1 MKNYLMFALLIGATA
16 SMAFGQFGVVV
27 DPAKVEIACPDDECH
42 VAPFFKGEGGFI
54 GEIADGFDEV
64 NFVVDCGIV
73 KTTASAEASDGVVAQ
88 LLNMG
93 NGLGCASGGSVEI
106 HGLKDGGWYWIT
118 DEMNSAVASLM
129 AKDVLGND
137 PVMPAD
143 PGSSDITLESMEG
156 AATSIVKQ
164 VSTGRIGILH
174 HVLPQPMMEM
184 EAADLCGPYWDGDD
198 RTFYNDTTNCM
209 LGSGATKIV
218 MNGPGRNGRNTRL
231 SGSVERNVALA
242 GPVTVSFALW
252 SDGSGHVIGGSGSST
267 LVGHDITLPAS
278 LRPYFTVNPFGADF
292 GVEIISPS
300 STSETEAGITV
311 LKDGDVLSEMP
322 SVSVVP
328 GTPDRSTDA
337 TSPTGSAGLQ
347 DDNLGADADG
357 NAIPEITNGWG
368 MFEGEPTYCR
378 QATSR
383 NADGDL
389 LLHFA
394 TSAGGVVML
403 EPDPDGTGSLSALAA
418 DASWSAQLTWAQAW
432 NGDNTDSS
440 KFISILTMDL
450 NDPATPEVAADD
462 TRVPEVVCAT
472 TMGDPRMVRGTGG
485 VEIDPTSP
493 LCNDR
498 TSQTVRLRI
507 TAPLGAA
514 RSLNDSTPPIAWG
527 GRVGGVHV
535 AAHTTLDVLCPAA
548 SASTSRGLVPDNPF
562 PVD

>member
-16 SMAFGQFGVVV
+16 SIAFGQFGVVV
-27 DPAKVEIACPDDECH
+27 DPAKTTVSCPDEECH
-42 VAPFFKGEGGFI
+42 VAPVFVGEGGFV
-54 GEIADGFDEV
+54 GEVADGFDQV
-64 NFVVDCGIV
+64 AFVATCGNTSTTVTVDPDSDGIV
-73 KTTASAEASDGVVAQ
+73 RVPFSTS
-88 LLNMG
+88 
-93 NGLGCASGGSVEI
+93 NGLACHDEDGGSIEI
-106 HGLKDGGWYWIT
+106 HGLMDGGWYWIN
-118 DEMNSAVASLM
+118 DSANSAVSALIG
-129 AKDVLGND
+129 KDTLDNAMTE
-137 PVMPAD
+137 PTD
-143 PGSSDITLESMEG
+143 PGGIELTAGKYGTFVKHSS
-156 AATSIVKQ
+156 
-164 VSTGRIGILH
+164 GRVGVIPHIL
-174 HVLPQPMMEM
+174 PEPMMEM
-184 EAADLCGPYWDGDD
+184 EVADLCGPFWDDGDE
-198 RTFYNDTTNCM
+198 TFYNDTTNCM
-209 LGSGATKIV
+209 LGSGGTKIV
-218 MNGPGRNGRNTRL
+218 MTGPGRNGRNTRL
-231 SGSVERNVALA
+231 SSSVERNVASA

-267 LVGHDITLPAS
+267 LVGHDITLPAG

-311 LKDGDVLSEMP
+311 LMDGDVLSEMP